1 MLFLIKLAE
10 YEHRPGALRLKGGE
24 PNKKRKRTAAGAAKV
39 ESGVISGEK
48 IGPNITSVGI
58 PAVSTLPTKTPT
70 EQRFEEIWRKRM
82 DERVQKTAAKSH
94 RERVAEFNK
103 KLSELSEHNDIP
115 KVGPG

>member
-1 MLFLIKLAE
+1 MTELE
-10 YEHRPGALRLKGGE
+10 TVTLKSDV
-24 PNKKRKRTAAGAAKV
+24 NHLNV
-39 ESGVISGEK
+39 CH
-48 IGPNITSVGI
+48 
-58 PAVSTLPTKTPT
+58 KTPA
-70 EQRFEEIWRKRM
+70 EQKFEEIWRKRM